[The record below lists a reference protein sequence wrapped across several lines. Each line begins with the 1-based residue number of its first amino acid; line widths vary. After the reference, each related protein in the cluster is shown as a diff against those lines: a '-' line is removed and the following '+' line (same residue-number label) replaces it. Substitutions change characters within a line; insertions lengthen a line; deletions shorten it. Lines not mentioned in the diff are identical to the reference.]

1 MTMRAIH
8 ANTHN
13 RARYAMTAGIAGK
26 VVVITGG
33 GSGIGR
39 AACLAFAAAGAQVV
53 VANRTGSKAEAVAD
67 EITAQGGSAVAV
79 QADVSRGEDVQ
90 RMLAASESHF
100 GGVDILFNNAGI
112 SPSGTITEIS
122 EEEWDACIAIDLR
135 SVFLGAKYAIPF
147 MQQRGGG
154 VILNTAGTLGIRPCR
169 NKAAYGAAKAGV
181 INLTKAIALDYAR
194 DRIRCNVIC
203 PGYVDTPLTAHIE
216 AVDRDAFLNA
226 SQPLPGLI
234 QPEEVANLAV
244 YLASDAA
251 RMITGQA
258 YVIDGGQQAGMF

>member
-1 MTMRAIH
+1 MGD
-8 ANTHN
+8 
-13 RARYAMTAGIAGK
+13 GIAGK
-26 VVVITGG
+26 VAIVTGG

-39 AACLAFAAAGAQVV
+39 SAARAFAAAGAKVV
-53 VANRTGSKAEAVAD
+53 VANRTGSKAETVAA
-67 EITAQGGSAVAV
+67 EIVAAGGEAIAFQV
-79 QADVSRGEDVQ
+79 DVSIGQDVQ
-90 RMLAASESHF
+90 KMVAAAVGHF

-112 SPSGTITEIS
+112 SPNGSVTEIR

-135 SVFLGAKYAIPF
+135 SVFLGAKYAIPI

-154 VILNTAGTLGIRPCR
+154 VIINTAGTLGIRPCR

-194 DRIRCNVIC
+194 DGIRCNVIC
-203 PGYVDTPLTAHIE
+203 PGYIDTPLTAHISPQE
-216 AVDRDAFLNA
+216 RDAFLGR
-226 SQPLPGLI
+226 SQPLRGLI
-234 QPEEVANLAV
+234 TAEEVASLAV